1 MPMAMLMPMGT
12 PSPSLAQDSRTEA
25 EGPLVQASAAAA
37 RPSSAASPRPP
48 VPVSQVVPLEK
59 QTKPAPNPI
68 VSPVVRQKSTAAV
81 LRGPSNGSSSPKA
94 VGTKGGNGGGVGP
107 ALTGTMSSNDAGI
120 SPADHAS
127 SAALAVQPQAG
138 DSGAALNHR
147 QRQKLKRIEE
157 VAARQALLAAEGTA
171 VVLSETTFELGGID
185 VVGGNASHTS
195 TTPRGGSVRGRGW
208 GGGGAV
214 ARGGGGGV

>member
-1 MPMAMLMPMGT
+1 MPIGT
-12 PSPSLAQDSRTEA
+12 PSPSLAQDSRA
-25 EGPLVQASAAAA
+25 DDPLVQASAAAA
-37 RPSSAASPRPP
+37 RPASAPSPRPP
-48 VPVSQVVPLEK
+48 VPVSQIVPLEK
-59 QTKPAPNPI
+59 QTKPNPKPV

-94 VGTKGGNGGGVGP
+94 VGVKGGDGGGVGA
-107 ALTGTMSSNDAGI
+107 ALTGTMSSDDAGNR
-120 SPADHAS
+120 PADHAS

-138 DSGAALNHR
+138 ESGAALNHR

-157 VAARQALLAAEGTA
+157 VAARQALLATEGAA

-185 VVGGNASHTS
+185 VIGGDTTHTS